1 MPNITPHI
9 LQMQD
14 LNLDNKRVV
23 IRVDLN
29 VPMQDG
35 KIQDD
40 TRIKAILP
48 TLQMA
53 LEKNA
58 RIILLSHL
66 GQPKLEQHAKSKAI
80 NPSDTSESSEASE
93 VFSLKPIA
101 KRLEELMQH
110 PIRFEKNYLG
120 GIAVAPKEIVLCE
133 NVRFNPGEM
142 ENDKGLAK
150 QLAAL
155 GDVFIMDAFATAHRA
170 QASTVG
176 IAEFAPIAGAGLL
189 LTKELTALKK
199 ALENPKRPLVAIVA
213 GAKVSSKLPVLKSL
227 IHLVDVLIVGGG
239 IANTFIAAKSQDVGA
254 SLYEPELIPAAKQLM
269 EEAAKNNV
277 TLLIPSDVVLAK
289 EFSET
294 AETRI
299 ANIDNIQ
306 PSEKIADIGPNT
318 LKEYESYIK
327 NSGTILWNGPIGI
340 FELSPFAKGTETLA
354 KAIADSSVFSI
365 AGGGETLAAIDKF
378 HIADKISYIS
388 TGGGAF
394 LEYLEGKT
402 LPAVAALEKAAAR

>member
-1 MPNITPHI
+1 MPNITPNI

-14 LNLDNKRVV
+14 INLDNKRVV

-29 VPMQDG
+29 VPIKDG

-48 TLQMA
+48 TLKMA

-66 GQPKLEQHAKSKAI
+66 GQPKLKPDPK
-80 NPSDTSESSEASE
+80 SSEASE
-93 VFSLKPIA
+93 AFSLKPVA
-101 KRLEELMQH
+101 RRLEELMQY
-110 PIRFEKNYLG
+110 PIRFEKNYLLG
-120 GIAVAPKEIVLCE
+120 VELAPKEIVLCE

-142 ENDKGLAK
+142 ENDAGLAK

-176 IAEFAPIAGAGLL
+176 IAEYAPIAAAGLL
-189 LTKELTALKK
+189 LSKELAALKE
-199 ALENPKRPLVAIVA
+199 ALENPKRPLIAIVA

-227 IHLVDVLIVGGG
+227 MHLVDVLILGGG
-239 IANTFIAAKSQDVGA
+239 IANTFIAAEGHDVGA
-254 SLYEPELIPAAKQLM
+254 SLYEPELIPASKQLM
-269 EEAAKNNV
+269 EEAEKNKV
-277 TLLIPSDVVLAK
+277 KLLIPSDVVLAT

-294 AETRI
+294 AHTRI
-299 ANIDNIQ
+299 ANVDEIQ
-306 PSEKIADIGPNT
+306 PSEKIADIGPKT
-318 LKEYESYIK
+318 LKEYESYLK
-327 NSGTILWNGPIGI
+327 SAGTILWNGPIGI
-340 FELSPFAKGTETLA
+340 FELSPFAQGTEKLA
-354 KAIADSSVFSI
+354 KAIADSSAFSI

-378 HIADKISYIS
+378 QVGDKISYIS

-394 LEYLEGKT
+394 LEYIEGKT
-402 LPAVAALEKAAAR
+402 LPAVAALQKASH